1 MRTILSWLTVSTM
14 VPTLVDSVNH
24 ARETGAAMQTRATAT
39 TSAFARRYGPWALV
53 TGASDGI
60 GREFV
65 TQLAARGL
73 NVVLVARRAAMLEAL
88 SAELVAHQ
96 HVSCRV
102 VPLDLAQPHSVDR
115 LVAATSDLDIGLVV
129 AAAGFGTSGRLIDAP
144 LTAEVELLTVN
155 CAAVLEMTWHY
166 GRRLAERGRGGIV
179 LMSSLLGFAGVPQA
193 ANYAATKA
201 YIQSLAEGLSRE
213 FAPMGVDV
221 ISSAPGPVHS
231 GFRGSREYAHRR
243 RDETRGGCP
252 RNLARP
258 GPSHHHT
265 SRRAGEATG
274 LVTVA
279 AAATV
284 AGPGVG
290 AGDEIDGGRRRKAAA
305 GARLVNLG
313 RDRQPVRQH
322 CQRP

>member
-1 MRTILSWLTVSTM
+1 
-14 VPTLVDSVNH
+14 
-24 ARETGAAMQTRATAT
+24 MQTRATAT

-88 SAELVAHQ
+88 SAEIVEQQ

-102 VPLDLAQPHSVDR
+102 VPLDLSQPHSVDR

-213 FAPMGVDV
+213 FAPRGVDV

-231 GFRGSREYAHRR
+231 GFA
-243 RDETRGGCP
+243 
-252 RNLARP
+252 ARANM
-258 GPSHHHT
+258 HI
-265 SRRAGEATG
+265 
-274 LVTVA
+274 
-279 AAATV
+279 AAATKPAVV
-284 AGPGVG
+284 ARATLNALGHRSTTRPGGLAKLLGWSLSLLPRPLQV
-290 AGDEIDGGRRRKAAA
+290 
-305 GARLVNLG
+305 LVLAQVMKSMAV
-313 RDRQPVRQH
+313 DAEKPQPA
-322 CQRP
+322 PASLI